1 MQDTTKAR
9 PKSPGRR
16 VTDLNQ
22 VTLQQKL
29 RENVKA
35 VSTASGCI
43 LKICRVKDG
52 RDPQESFLLR
62 VWHGNV
68 VTTYLNSP

>member
-43 LKICRVKDG
+43 LKICRVTDEIPMSLFG
-52 RDPQESFLLR
+52 FGFGTE
-62 VWHGNV
+62 
-68 VTTYLNSP
+68 T